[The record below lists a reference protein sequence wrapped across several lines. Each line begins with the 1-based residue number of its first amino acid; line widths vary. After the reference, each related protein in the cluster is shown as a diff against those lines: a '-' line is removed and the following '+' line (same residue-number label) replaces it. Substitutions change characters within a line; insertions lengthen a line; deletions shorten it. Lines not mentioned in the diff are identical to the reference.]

1 MPKVLKSR
9 MFTLCSFQYYI
20 SIVSCYRG
28 INMHISSPT
37 LRRLRDSLS
46 NRQRKITPEPLL
58 SRHYSQPPLSNIVG
72 NPQDFSRYTS
82 GRWLWNEKQQL
93 QERYR
98 EFNILELQKVAIQA
112 SSSERCLSMAK
123 IGEGS
128 YNKSFKLIMDTGK
141 TVIARIPNPN
151 AGPTILTTASEV
163 ATMDLVSILYPMV
176 VLMAQF
182 HALILLGF

>member
-1 MPKVLKSR
+1 
-9 MFTLCSFQYYI
+9 
-20 SIVSCYRG
+20 
-28 INMHISSPT
+28 MHISSPT

-46 NRQRKITPEPLL
+46 NRQRKIIPEPLL

-72 NPQDFSRYTS
+72 NPQDFFRYTS
-82 GRWLWNEKQQL
+82 GRWLWDEKQQL

-98 EFNILELQKVAIQA
+98 EFNILELQKIAIQA

-123 IGEGS
+123 IGKGS
-128 YNKSFKLIMDTGK
+128 YNKSVKLIMDNRK

-176 VLMAQF
+176 VLMALF
-182 HALILLGF
+182 MLLSYLDSG